1 MTSTLLLWHF
11 WGSSFFQIKLPQFK
25 LATPFPSSSSASSLS
40 PGEPHS
46 CSSDFL
52 AGEALK
58 QVLMLSLE
66 HRGRQTD
73 GKMIIYEQCRVISR
87 HISVW
92 RISNLIERASGRRR
106 EWDERFA
113 RDAADFRPSKS
124 EGVDCNVFRGT
135 RMKYQ
140 TFTWHVC
147 SIASHYQIWY
157 WPVWIT

>member
-106 EWDERFA
+106 EWDERL
-113 RDAADFRPSKS
+113 REMLQISGRQKVKEWIVMYS
-124 EGVDCNVFRGT
+124 EV
-135 RMKYQ
+135 
-140 TFTWHVC
+140 HVWNTKH
-147 SIASHYQIWY
+147 SHDMYAQ
-157 WPVWIT
+157 

>member
-11 WGSSFFQIKLPQFK
+11 WGSSFFQIKLPQFT
-25 LATPFPSSSSASSLS
+25 LAAPFPSSSPASSLS

-106 EWDERFA
+106 EWDERL
-113 RDAADFRPSKS
+113 REMLQISGRQKVKEWIVMYS
-124 EGVDCNVFRGT
+124 EV
-135 RMKYQ
+135 
-140 TFTWHVC
+140 HVWNTTH
-147 SIASHYQIWY
+147 SHDMYAQ
-157 WPVWIT
+157 

>member
-11 WGSSFFQIKLPQFK
+11 WGSSFFQIKLPQFT
-25 LATPFPSSSSASSLS
+25 LATPFHSSSSANSLS

-46 CSSDFL
+46 FSSDFL
-52 AGEALK
+52 AGDALK

-73 GKMIIYEQCRVISR
+73 GMMIIYEQCRVISR

-92 RISNLIERASGRRR
+92 WISNLIERASGRRER
-106 EWDERFA
+106 DERL
-113 RDAADFRPSKS
+113 REMLQISGPSKS
-124 EGVDCNVFRGT
+124 ERVDCNVFRGT
-135 RMKYQ
+135 RMQYH

-147 SIASHYQIWY
+147 SIAPHYQIWY